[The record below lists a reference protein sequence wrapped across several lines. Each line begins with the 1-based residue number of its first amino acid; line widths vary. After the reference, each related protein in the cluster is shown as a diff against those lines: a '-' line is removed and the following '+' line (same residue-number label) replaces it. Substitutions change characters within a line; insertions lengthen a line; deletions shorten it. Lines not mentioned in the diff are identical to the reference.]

1 MNSVFLR
8 LARLL
13 CLAVLLAAPA
23 VITVN
28 AQDLGAIKSSMT
40 KRLPSIDALKA
51 KGALGENNQGY
62 LEVRKAVD
70 DAAEV
75 AASENKDRAAVYA
88 ALAAQTGTTAEKVG
102 QARARQ
108 LAAAS
113 AAGVWVQ
120 SDSGEWYRK

>member
-8 LARLL
+8 LASLL
-13 CLAVLLAAPA
+13 LLLAAPA
-23 VITVN
+23 ATTVN

-40 KRLPSIDALKA
+40 KRIPAIDALKA

-62 LEVRKAVD
+62 LEVRKPVD
-70 DAAEV
+70 DAAAV
-75 AASENKDRAAVYA
+75 AAAENKDRAAVYT
-88 ALAAQTGTTAEKVG
+88 ALAAQTGTTSEKVG

-108 LAAAS
+108 LAVAS

-120 SDSGEWYRK
+120 SESGDWYRK

>member
-88 ALAAQTGTTAEKVG
+88 ALAAQTGTTTEKVG

-108 LAAAS
+108 LAAVS

>member
-1 MNSVFLR
+1 MNTVFLR
-8 LARLL
+8 LA
-13 CLAVLLAAPA
+13 CLIFVLAMPAAA
-23 VITVN
+23 TVG

-40 KRLPSIDALKA
+40 QRLPAIDALKA

-70 DAAEV
+70 NAAEV
-75 AASENKDRAAVYA
+75 ATAENKDRAAVYA
-88 ALAAQTGTTAEKVG
+88 ALAKQTGSTAEKVG

-108 LAAAS
+108 LAASS

-120 SDSGEWYRK
+120 SEGGEWYRK